1 MVGNKKLTE
10 KDITKAIRDLLKA
23 LGIWH
28 WKQWQGSMSQP
39 KGVSDILGIYQG
51 RMVAIEVKRP
61 GRKPTPQQ
69 QAFLDRV
76 KREGGIAFWADSVEA
91 VMEGLKLEGVRLF

>member
-10 KDITKAIRDLLKA
+10 KDITKAIRDLLKT

-39 KGVSDILGIYQG
+39 KGVSDILGCYQG

-61 GRKPTPQQ
+61 GGKPTEDQQ
-69 QAFLDRV
+69 KFIDRV
-76 KREGGIAFWADSVEA
+76 KREGGIAFCADSVEA